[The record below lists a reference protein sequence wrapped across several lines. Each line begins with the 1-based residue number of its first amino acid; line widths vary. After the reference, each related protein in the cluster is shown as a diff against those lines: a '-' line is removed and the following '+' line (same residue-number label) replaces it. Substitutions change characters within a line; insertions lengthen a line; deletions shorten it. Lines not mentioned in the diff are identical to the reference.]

1 MLLWLLALAIGVAL
15 AGVQYGRRESVAAAA
30 PLLPAALRAA
40 AVTLV
45 VAALLDAPARR
56 ARMPRP
62 IVALDASASWLRGEG
77 DSTWTA
83 VRSRARAAGGDSLL
97 LFGDSV
103 RAGDAPALPSDHGS
117 SARALV
123 DRALA
128 QGRPVRLFTDGE
140 LADGDA
146 LAGLPRGSEIIVPVR
161 TPRVDAAV
169 VTLEAPRAA
178 VGGDTIDVRVAV
190 RAGALPIP
198 RVQVA
203 LLLGDRALGHGD
215 VERLEAWDERTL
227 TFRVAAVA
235 ADGAALLRAIASA
248 AGDVEPRNDTLS
260 AAIDLSRAA
269 AAVFVSTSPDQDA
282 RFALAVLR
290 GALALPTRAYL
301 RVAPGEWRVDGTLA
315 RVAEAEVREAVRDA
329 PLAIV
334 HGDTAVFGAPR
345 RATRGALALM
355 VPQRVADGDWYVVAA
370 PPSPIAAR
378 LPFDSLAPLD
388 VSPHLPPGDW
398 VGLETARGRRAERRP
413 AIAGV
418 ERPRRVVTVAA
429 SGLWRWRFR
438 GGAGSDAYAALWGS
452 IFDWLAAERRDVRAA
467 VPEEGALR
475 AGDAVRWRLGSVGD
489 SAVRV
494 TLSRRGDAAA
504 VDSLTL
510 RFPGG
515 ATLAESPALPPGIYE
530 ARASGGSSLVVVNQ
544 SREWLP
550 ARPSVSAGRIG
561 TAAAAGDA
569 PRLRTLPWAYALAL
583 ALLCAEWLLRRR
595 LGLR

>member
-15 AGVQYGRRESVAAAA
+15 AGVQYGRRESGAVTV
-30 PLLPAALRAA
+30 PLLPAALRLA

-45 VAALLDAPARR
+45 VAALLDAPLRR
-56 ARMPRP
+56 ARTPRP
-62 IVALDASASWLRGEG
+62 LVALDASASWLRAGG
-77 DSTWTA
+77 DSAWAA
-83 VRSRARAAGGDSLL
+83 VRARARAIRADSLL

-103 RAGDAPALPSDHGS
+103 RAGDPPPLPADFAS

-128 QGRPVRLFTDGE
+128 QGRPVTVLTDGE
-140 LADGDA
+140 LADGSA
-146 LAGLPRGSEIIVPVR
+146 LAELPRGSEVIIPSRVPRPDV
-161 TPRVDAAV
+161 AL
-169 VTLEAPRAA
+169 VTLEVPRAA
-178 VGGDTIDVRVAV
+178 VGGDTVEIHVLL
-190 RAGALPIP
+190 RAGALPLP
-198 RVQVA
+198 RARIA
-203 LLLGDRALGHGD
+203 LLLGVRPIADTD
-215 VERLEAWDERTL
+215 VEPLEAWGERAVI
-227 TFRVAAVA
+227 FRVVVA
-235 ADGAALLRAIASA
+235 APDGATVLRAIVSA
-248 AGDVEPRNDTLS
+248 DRDAEPRNDTLS
-260 AAIDLSRAA
+260 AVIDVSRAA
-269 AAVFVSTSPDQDA
+269 AAVFISTSPDQDA

-290 GALALPTRAYL
+290 GALALPTRGYL
-301 RVAPGEWRVDGTLA
+301 RVAPGEWRREGTLA
-315 RVAEAEVREAVRDA
+315 RVPENEVRQAVRDA

-355 VPQRVADGDWYVVAA
+355 VPQRAADGDWYAVAA

-388 VSPHLPPGDW
+388 VSPHLAPGDW

-438 GGAGSDAYAALWGS
+438 GGAGSDAYAALWGG

-467 VPEEGALR
+467 VPDEGALR
-475 AGDAVRWRLGSVGD
+475 AGDPVRWRVGSTGD
-489 SAVRV
+489 SVVRL
-494 TLSRRGDAAA
+494 TLARQDDPRA
-504 VDSLTL
+504 VDSITL
-510 RFPGG
+510 RFADG
-515 ATLAESPALPPGIYE
+515 TTVAESPALAPGIYE
-530 ARASGGSSLVVVNQ
+530 ARAPGGASIVVVNQ

-550 ARPSVSAGRIG
+550 FRPSVAAGRIG
-561 TAAAAGDA
+561 RSLPAGDA